1 MKLRGKWSFHPAI
14 HRPEGMKFGDWLAD
28 NVRNGFGS
36 WVFILLFLSFLTG
49 WMLFNGTEG
58 FDPFPFILLNLVLSC
73 IAAMQGSILLIA
85 AKREDQIS
93 SQLAHYTLEIDKQNL
108 ELTQQ
113 VADLTMEIHSLT
125 AQMATH
131 LEVGKNSGK

>member
-113 VADLTMEIHSLT
+113 VADLTKEIHSLT
-125 AQMATH
+125 AHMATQ

>member
-28 NVRNGFGS
+28 NVRNGLGS

-113 VADLTMEIHSLT
+113 VADLTKEIHSLT
-125 AQMATH
+125 AHMATH

>member
-28 NVRNGFGS
+28 NVRNGLGS

-113 VADLTMEIHSLT
+113 VADLTKEIHSLT

>member
-28 NVRNGFGS
+28 NVRNGLGS
-36 WVFILLFLSFLTG
+36 WVFVLLFLSFLTG

-113 VADLTMEIHSLT
+113 VADLTKEIHSFT

>member
-36 WVFILLFLSFLTG
+36 WVFVVLFLVFLAG
-49 WMLFNGTEG
+49 WMVFNGNEG

-113 VADLTMEIHSLT
+113 VADLTREIHALT
-125 AQMATH
+125 SQMARH
-131 LEVGKNSGK
+131 MAVGENPQK